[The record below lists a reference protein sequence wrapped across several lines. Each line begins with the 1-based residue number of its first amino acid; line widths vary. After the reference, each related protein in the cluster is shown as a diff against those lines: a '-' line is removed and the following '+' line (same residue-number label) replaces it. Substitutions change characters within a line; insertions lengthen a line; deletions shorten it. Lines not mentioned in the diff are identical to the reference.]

1 MADLQCAV
9 RGLFARH
16 AEAEGGPR
24 LAGDDQPLSAR
35 GREQAARL
43 GDRLRA
49 DRVAAVYTSPLLRG
63 RQTAQ
68 SAAAAL
74 GAPVTVDDRLIE
86 FTAGSLDLSPDPRDA
101 QHVTDVFHSWL
112 DGRLD
117 LRVGDGETGHQVVAR
132 LSGVLQDVQ
141 DAHRGETVLVISHGG
156 LLTLGLTVLSATLNP
171 AWVSGRPLGPADL
184 VEMAYDSAGWVCRAW
199 AGDVPR

>member
-16 AEAEGGPR
+16 AEAEGRPR

-35 GREQAARL
+35 GRAQALRM
-43 GDRLRA
+43 GERLRS
-49 DRVAAVYTSPLLRG
+49 DRVATVYCSPLLRG
-63 RQTAQ
+63 RQTAEC
-68 SAAAAL
+68 AAAAL

-86 FTAGSLDLSPDPRDA
+86 FTAGSLDLSQDPRDA
-101 QHVTDVFHSWL
+101 QHVSDVFRAWL
-112 DGRLD
+112 DGSLEQRA
-117 LRVGDGETGHQVVAR
+117 GDGETGRQVVAR

-156 LLTLGLTVLSATLNP
+156 LLTLGLTALSATLSP
-171 AWVSGRPLGPADL
+171 AWVSSRPLGHTDL

-199 AGDVPR
+199 AGGVPR